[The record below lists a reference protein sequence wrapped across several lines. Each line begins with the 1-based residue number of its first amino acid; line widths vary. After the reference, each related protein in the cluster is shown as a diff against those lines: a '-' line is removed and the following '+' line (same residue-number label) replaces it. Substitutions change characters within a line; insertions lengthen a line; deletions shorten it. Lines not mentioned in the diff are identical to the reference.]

1 LDDADGTRC
10 WLALGS
16 NRGWTRGACRTSGS
30 HSAGR
35 TDCSHVTFV
44 PFVALLTL
52 RPNRGW
58 TGGACRTSGSH
69 SAGRTDCSHVTFVA
83 LLTWRT
89 LWPLSASLT
98 LSSRNPLHTLGA
110 LRTGRA
116 LGARIALRPRI
127 LAARCQRKRN
137 ADDEQRNKLHANP
150 QQFFAPRRTA
160 NNSSNR
166 FRFQLSRRTEINRQP
181 AEGHPERIEADRL
194 ECGSVVSDQ
203 ELVSQSKKPRK
214 VAPYRSGLKGN
225 AEALIAWEELGLGWK
240 MIDPKAKLLAVLDTA
255 ERYRGLAIEHVPI
268 ICTRNHGMAEVV
280 GGLAGAQSWNE

>member
-16 NRGWTRGACRTSGS
+16 NRGWTRGACRTSG
-30 HSAGR
+30 AGG
-35 TDCSHVTFV
+35 TDCSKVAFV

-89 LWPLSASLT
+89 LWPLSGSLT
-98 LSSRNPLHTLGA
+98 LSSQNPLHTLGA

-137 ADDEQRNKLHANP
+137 ADDEQRNKLPANP

-166 FRFQLSRRTEINRQP
+166 FRFQLSIRQP
-181 AEGHPERIEADRL
+181 AEGPPERIEADPLEWYSSGEGRL
-194 ECGSVVSDQ
+194 PEMMW
-203 ELVSQSKKPRK
+203 R
-214 VAPYRSGLKGN
+214 
-225 AEALIAWEELGLGWK
+225 
-240 MIDPKAKLLAVLDTA
+240 
-255 ERYRGLAIEHVPI
+255 
-268 ICTRNHGMAEVV
+268 
-280 GGLAGAQSWNE
+280 